1 MDKILTVV
9 IPTYNM
15 ERYLRYCLDSLCVG
29 RGSDALEVLVIN
41 DGSTDSSSAIA
52 HEYEQKSPGIFRVI
66 DKENGNYGSCVN
78 RGLTEAKGKYIKI
91 LDADDSFDQYCP
103 K

>member
-29 RGSDALEVLVIN
+29 RGSDALEVLVIMMEVQIPLRPLPMN
-41 DGSTDSSSAIA
+41 MSRSLQVYS
-52 HEYEQKSPGIFRVI
+52 E
-66 DKENGNYGSCVN
+66 
-78 RGLTEAKGKYIKI
+78 
-91 LDADDSFDQYCP
+91 
-103 K
+103 